1 MRRTSR
7 WSDVGHAYRAL
18 AALLLLTLSNAC
30 ISIHR
35 PQFMSTP
42 LERDWP
48 LNLVLAQQR
57 ANEGKFELADSIL
70 AGFATRY
77 PQTLEALETAYWRA
91 LFKLDPSNR
100 SASFASAMSLLDT
113 YLADKRPRENVDEAT
128 TLRRM
133 AGQMD
138 ELNKLAAVAIAQ
150 AKVANDSAVSA
161 RTAAA
166 DAKADPKLAAPPE
179 AAAMAAEQEIKRL
192 KDELAKANAELE
204 RIRRRLAQPP
214 SIRQERR

>member
-1 MRRTSR
+1 MSRTAR
-7 WSDVGHAYRAL
+7 WSHGGRAWRTLTTILML
-18 AALLLLTLSNAC
+18 ALSNAC

-35 PQFMSTP
+35 PPFMSTP

-48 LNLVLAQQR
+48 LNLVLAQHR

-77 PQTLEALETAYWRA
+77 PETLEALETTYWRA

-113 YLADKRPRENVDEAT
+113 YLADKRPRENVGEAT

-150 AKVANDSAVSA
+150 ARDANESAATA

-166 DAKADPKLAAPPE
+166 DTKADPKLIPPPE
-179 AAAMAAEQEIKRL
+179 GVATAAELEIKRL

-204 RIRRRLAQPP
+204 RIRRRLTQPP
-214 SIRQERR
+214 IRQEP